1 MYYALNENVYL
12 VKGACKSCIYDFNTS
27 KLYSVNNALS
37 EKLDL
42 VNQGG
47 LGVSNESDDIQ
58 NVFNELQKVGVLT
71 TVEAPVSRDI
81 SELKFQDAG
90 CIFAWIEITTKCN
103 LRCLHCYN
111 ESDAHC
117 DTIMSFNE
125 YKKVIDGLIDL
136 GVSKVQLIGGEPFTH
151 KNLLEM
157 LEYTVGKFQAI
168 EIFTNGT
175 LITNHWL
182 EYLAKNN
189 IRMALSVYSYNS
201 KNHDQITGG
210 EGSWEKTV
218 NTINLLKKHG
228 IEYRVCNVLMR
239 GVEIGEK
246 TTDLFE
252 LSEEKDVVRMSGR
265 ANFSLLTDDLLMK
278 KLITKKT
285 FQTPIRRN
293 FCGNLVSG
301 HNCFRNKIYVSADL
315 MVYPC
320 VMERRLT
327 HCRVG
332 DNGEIK
338 LDATLRFL
346 NKDNIQEC
354 CQCEYRYACF
364 DCRPNSLSGDTLE
377 KPWYCTYSPLT
388 GEWDDPEVFVR
399 QLKQKW
405 QGDLAFD

>member
-12 VKGACKSCIYDFNTS
+12 VKGACRSCLYDFNTS
-27 KLYSVNNALS
+27 KLYSVNKALS

-42 VNQGG
+42 VNQGNVR
-47 LGVSNESDDIQ
+47 VSNESEDFQ
-58 NVFNELQKVGVLT
+58 NVFDELQEVGVLT
-71 TVEAPVSRDI
+71 TLETPASRHI
-81 SELKFQDAG
+81 SEIEFPDTG
-90 CIFAWIEITTKCN
+90 CVFAWIEITTKCN

-117 DTIMSFNE
+117 DTVMSYDE
-125 YKKVIDGLIDL
+125 YKRVIDGLKEL
-136 GVSKVQLIGGEPFTH
+136 GVSKVQLIGGEPFAH
-151 KNLLEM
+151 KNLMDM

-175 LITNHWL
+175 LITNRWV
-182 EYLAKNN
+182 EYFAKNN
-189 IRMALSVYSYNS
+189 IRLALSVYSYSS
-201 KNHDQITGG
+201 KNHDQITGSD
-210 EGSWEKTV
+210 GSWEKTV
-218 NTINLLKKHG
+218 STIDLLKKYG
-228 IEYRVCNVLMR
+228 VEYRVCNVLMR

-252 LSEEKDVVRMSGR
+252 LSDEKDIVRMSGR

-285 FQTPIRRN
+285 FQTPIRRS

-315 MVYPC
+315 VVYPC
-320 VMERRLT
+320 VMERRLA

-332 DNGEIK
+332 DDGKIK
-338 LDATLRFL
+338 LDTSLRFF
-346 NKDNIQEC
+346 NKDRIQEC

-364 DCRPNSLSGDTLE
+364 DCRPNSLSGNTHE
-377 KPWYCTYSPLT
+377 KPWYCTYKPLV
-388 GEWDDPEVFVR
+388 GEWDDPELFI
-399 QLKQKW
+399 QKLKAKW
-405 QGDLAFD
+405 QGEPPLD